1 MEPPGWRNDMPD
13 IMPQARQI
21 YTLTNSRRQELAVCP
36 FREFLK
42 YTLHLQPWTSADPL
56 VFGSLWHELM
66 AAVYRLHAWWDTMP
80 FGLGE
85 PELSPQEAFDTV
97 LGRLEHEVVPA
108 WDGRSCFVQETMGV
122 ARSTRIVPI
131 GGVIGAWRREVLAR
145 TRPYAGETV
154 PAYDPEKVEEWARLA
169 EAMLWTYLQRW
180 WAPDRERYRVL
191 AVEHR
196 MQSPIR
202 CPSGHPSWQ
211 WIYAG
216 DVDLVLQERDGRVVV
231 AVDHKTCSGTP
242 ENEEAAQHV
251 SPQVE
256 GYGWLW
262 TEEHPDLPAEA
273 ILYRT
278 TRKKEPSTPVR
289 NKCPK
294 RPKDGDHFSCD
305 ACGGTGLGPLS
316 ESACDTTPAIYE
328 TALREAEQAGFP
340 PTEKHRA
347 RLQEIVGG
355 WPDRWTAENRRWLR
369 GDDAFDRFCQETWR
383 MCRAKMEML
392 RGGERG
398 HWRADSP
405 HVCTMFGRPCTYMP
419 LCEQNAPDT
428 LTLWQSSL
436 SYQDTFERRV
446 LTV

>member
-1 MEPPGWRNDMPD
+1 MPD
-13 IMPQARQI
+13 TMPRTRPDP

-36 FREFLK
+36 FREYLR

-56 VFGSLWHELM
+56 VFGDLWHRLM

-80 FGLGE
+80 FGPGE
-85 PELSPQEAFDTV
+85 PELSPQEALDTV
-97 LGRLEHEVVPA
+97 LGRLEHEVRPE
-108 WDGRSCFVQETMGV
+108 WDGRSCFVQEQLPGAT
-122 ARSTRIVPI
+122 VPI
-131 GGVIGAWRREVLAR
+131 IPSRGVVGAWRLEVLAR
-145 TRPYAGETV
+145 TRPYAGESV

-180 WAPDRERYRVL
+180 WTPDRERYRVL

-196 MQSPIR
+196 MRSPIR

-216 DVDLVLQERDGRVVV
+216 DVDLVLQDRDSGTV
-231 AVDHKTCSGTP
+231 AAADHKTCSGDP
-242 ENEEAAQHV
+242 EDEEAAQHV

-256 GYGWLW
+256 GYSWLW
-262 TEEHPDLPAEA
+262 SQEHPALPVDAV
-273 ILYRT
+273 LYRT
-278 TRKKEPSTPVR
+278 TRKKAPGTPSR

-294 RPKDGDHFSCD
+294 RPKDGDHSSCD

-316 ESACDTTPAIYE
+316 ESACDTTPALYQA
-328 TALREAEQAGFP
+328 ALAEAAAAGFP
-340 PTEKHRA
+340 ASEKHQA
-347 RLQEIVGG
+347 RLQEAAQA
-355 WPDRWTAENRRWLR
+355 WPDRWTKENRRYLR
-369 GDDAFDRFCQETWR
+369 GATGEDPFARFTHETWR
-383 MCRAKMEML
+383 MTRAKMEML

-419 LCEQNAPDT
+419 LCEQNATDT
-428 LTLWQSSL
+428 LALWQSST
-436 SYQDTFERRV
+436 SYQDTFERRA